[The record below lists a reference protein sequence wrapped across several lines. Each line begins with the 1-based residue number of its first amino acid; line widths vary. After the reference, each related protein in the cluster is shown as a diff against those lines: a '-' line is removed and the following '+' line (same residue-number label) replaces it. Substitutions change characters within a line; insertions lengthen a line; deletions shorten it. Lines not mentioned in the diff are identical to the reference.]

1 MHLWMIN
8 HYALPATEAGGTRHY
23 SLARELVS
31 RGHQVTII
39 ASAFRHAR
47 INASQTSGE
56 TQMSNVDGVQFVEL
70 PTPAYAGNGIG
81 RVRNMLTFALRVLQ
95 ISRSGRLHR
104 PDIILGSS
112 PHPFAALA
120 ARRIARRNGVPF
132 VLEIRD
138 LWPASLVQV
147 AGASRF
153 HPFIMLLGRIERS
166 LYRSADAI
174 VSVLPR
180 AKEHIIAR
188 GGNADR
194 IVWIPNGVDFSIVAS
209 AAAPKEAGPFTVM
222 YTGAMGRA
230 NALDSLLD
238 AAKHVRDVLPGIRFR
253 FIGDGPERVR
263 LQVRA
268 RSEGLSN
275 VTFEQPI
282 SKQRIFH
289 TLHQADVMLV
299 STLNVDL
306 YRHGLSLNK
315 LFDYL
320 AISRPIVFG
329 ASCPDN
335 PVLDAGAGFVVEPE
349 NGEAMASAIQRLYEM
364 SAGQRGEL
372 GRKGRRY
379 AEDHHDVKIL
389 AERLEGV
396 CDLALASFSGTR
408 AHHDAGESQIPR
420 RSEYFLKR
428 PFDFIVA
435 SMILIILSPV
445 LGAISCAVF
454 WKLGSPVLFRQKR
467 PGANGRVFTLVKFRT
482 MREQSFGEAPRRDDR
497 SRLTPFGAMLRQ
509 TSLDEIP
516 ELWNVVRGEMS
527 LVGPRPLLVDYL
539 PLYSTEQAR
548 RHEVRPGI
556 TGWAQVNGR
565 NTLSWD
571 ERLALD
577 VWYVDHV
584 SLGLDLRILYRTLLS
599 VARREGINHAGEAT
613 MSAFKG
619 SNNV

>member
-1 MHLWMIN
+1 MIN

-47 INASQTSGE
+47 VTGSQSSGKKNLI
-56 TQMSNVDGVQFVEL
+56 SDLDGVQFVEL
-70 PTPAYAGNGIG
+70 PTPAYYGNGIG
-81 RVRNMLTFALRVLQ
+81 RVRNMLTFAHRVLK
-95 ISRSGRLHR
+95 ISESGQLHR
-104 PDIILGSS
+104 ADVIMGSS

-120 ARRIARRNGVPF
+120 ARRVARRHGVPF

-153 HPFIMLLGRIERS
+153 HPFIVLLGWIERS

-180 AKEHIIAR
+180 AKQHIVAR

-194 IVWIPNGVDFSIVAS
+194 IVWIPNGVDFSIVGSS
-209 AAAPKEAGPFTVM
+209 ATPKEAGPFTVM

-238 AAKHVRDVLPGIRFR
+238 AAKHIQDALPAIRFR
-253 FIGDGPERVR
+253 FIGDGPERAR
-263 LQVRA
+263 LQERA
-268 RSEGLSN
+268 RTEALSN
-275 VTFEQPI
+275 VSFEEPI
-282 SKQRIFH
+282 AKQRIFNA
-289 TLHQADVMLV
+289 LHEADVMLV
-299 STLNVDL
+299 STLDVDL
-306 YRHGLSLNK
+306 YTYGLSLNK

-320 AISRPIVFG
+320 ASGRPIVFG

-335 PVLDAGAGFVVEPE
+335 PVVESGAGLVVEPE
-349 NGEAMASAIQRLYEM
+349 NGAAMAKAIQSLYKM
-364 SAGQRGEL
+364 SERDRAEL
-372 GRKGRRY
+372 GEKGRRY
-379 AEDHHDVKIL
+379 AKEHHDIKLL
-389 AERLEGV
+389 AERLEAACYFAIRG
-396 CDLALASFSGTR
+396 FSGTR
-408 AHHDAGESQIPR
+408 IHRLAEETQLQR

-428 PFDFIVA
+428 PFDFIIA
-435 SMILIILSPV
+435 STILIILAP
-445 LGAISCAVF
+445 LLFAISCAVF
-454 WKLGSPVLFRQKR
+454 WKLGSPILFRQKR
-467 PGANGRVFTLVKFRT
+467 PGAKGQVFTLVKFRT
-482 MREQSFGEAPRRDDR
+482 MREQSLDADATRDDR
-497 SRLTPFGAMLRQ
+497 SRLTPFGAMLRR

-539 PLYSTEQAR
+539 PLYSSEQAR
-548 RHEVRPGI
+548 RHEVRPGV

-571 ERLALD
+571 ARLALD
-577 VWYVDHV
+577 VWYVDHM
-584 SLGLDLRILYRTLLS
+584 SFGLDVRILCRTLLA
-599 VARREGINHAGEAT
+599 VVRREGISHAGQAT
-613 MSAFKG
+613 MSPFKG
-619 SNNV
+619 SNNA